1 MTEKSF
7 QASVIRVARTLGWLC
22 YHTFDSRRS
31 TSGFPDLVL
40 VRERILYRELK
51 VGKNKLSQPQELWRD
66 SILDAGGDWAEWR
79 DTDMDDIV
87 EDLSRREGS
96 VPTPTLLMDIL

>member
-7 QASVIRVARTLGWLC
+7 QASVIRVARTLGWLV

-31 TSGFPDLVL
+31 ASGFPDLVL
-40 VRERILYRELK
+40 VRDRILYRELK
-51 VGKNKLSQPQELWRD
+51 VGKNKLSPTQKLWRD
-66 SILDAGGDWAEWR
+66 SIRDAGGDWAEWR

-87 EDLSRREGS
+87 ADLIRPDSLPG
-96 VPTPTLLMDIL
+96 

>member
-1 MTEKSF
+1 
-7 QASVIRVARTLGWLC
+7 
-22 YHTFDSRRS
+22 
-31 TSGFPDLVL
+31 VL

-87 EDLSRREGS
+87 ADLSRREGS

>member
-1 MTEKSF
+1 MTEKAF
-7 QASVIRVARTLGWLC
+7 QASVIRVARTLGWLV

-31 TSGFPDLVL
+31 ASGFPDLVL
-40 VRERILYRELK
+40 VRERVLFRELK
-51 VGKNKLSQPQELWRD
+51 VGKNKLSQTQELWRD

-87 EDLSRREGS
+87 ADLSHRH
-96 VPTPTLLMDIL
+96 